1 MRVALISTVSAFFLT
16 LAPQQAPAQSV
27 PETLGAMKSCRA
39 LTDDAQRLK
48 CYDDLAVELP
58 APVARPA
65 PDNTDIEIAWNIEE
79 GPSPLDSSPSVNG
92 FLAGVKGESALVLR
106 CREKKTDVIFNPGS
120 FVYLGN
126 APVRVLA
133 RIDDGKVIETRWTVS
148 TTGRGAFAPSAVDFI
163 RALPD
168 NGKLF
173 LRVFSANGS
182 ASDGEFRLGKVSEV
196 RERIADACNWRDKLR

>member
-1 MRVALISTVSAFFLT
+1 MRVALISTVAVFFLT
-16 LAPQQAPAQSV
+16 LVPQAPAQSV
-27 PETLGAMKSCRA
+27 PEALAAMKSCRA

-48 CYDDLAVELP
+48 CYDDLAVEMPLP
-58 APVARPA
+58 AARPA
-65 PDNTDIEIAWNIEE
+65 QDNPDIEIAWNIED
-79 GPSPLDSSPSVNG
+79 GKSPLDDSPSING

-120 FVYLGN
+120 FVYLGS
-126 APVRVLA
+126 APVRVLT
-133 RIDDGKVIETRWTVS
+133 RIDDGKIIETRWTPS

-196 RERIADACNWRDKLR
+196 RERIADACHWRDKLR

>member
-1 MRVALISTVSAFFLT
+1 MRVALISTVAAFLLT
-16 LAPQQAPAQSV
+16 LAPQAPAQSLSEALAAV
-27 PETLGAMKSCRA
+27 KACRA
-39 LTDDAQRLK
+39 LGDDAQRLK
-48 CYDDLAVELP
+48 CYDELAVDMP
-58 APVARPA
+58 APPA
-65 PDNTDIEIAWNIEE
+65 PLAADNLSLEIAWNIEE
-79 GPSPLDSSPSVNG
+79 GKSPLDDSPAVNG
-92 FLAGVKGESALVLR
+92 FLPGIKGESALVLR

-126 APVRVLA
+126 APVRVLT
-133 RIDDGKVIETRWTVS
+133 RIDDGKVIETRWTPS

-173 LRVFSANGS
+173 LRVFSHSGS

-196 RERIADACNWRDKLR
+196 RERIAEACNWRDKLR